1 MESLQ
6 NRGSVLP
13 RKEAS
18 ALKASTK
25 QTIQASFRTLLMAKS
40 LDKITVRDIVEDCGL
55 TRNTFYYH
63 YEDIYDLF
71 DDYLDEQLRA
81 ATQTLPPDSAW
92 DAVLFKL
99 LESVCQ
105 TPQMGRHIFF
115 SRKREAMR
123 QYLNK
128 VLSAVLDRY
137 IDEEMRGLVL
147 TVDDR
152 RMICDAC
159 CHAYY
164 GMIEQWLTGPDAAL
178 LQPRLRRLS
187 HCFQGAVRLSLEYCA
202 SHPMSKEDMK

>member
-1 MESLQ
+1 M
-6 NRGSVLP
+6 
-13 RKEAS
+13 
-18 ALKASTK
+18 KATTK

-71 DDYLDEQLRA
+71 DDYLDEQLRD
-81 ATQTLPPDSAW
+81 ATQNLPPDSPW

-128 VLSAVLDRY
+128 VLTAVLDRY

-159 CHAYY
+159 CHALY
-164 GMIEQWLTGPDAAL
+164 GMIEQWLTGPDAPL
-178 LQPRLRRLS
+178 LQARLRRLS
-187 HCFQGAVRLSLEYCA
+187 RSFQGAIRLSLEYCE
-202 SHPMSKEDMK
+202 SHPMSKEELK